1 MTTSRRTAIAVTAAA
16 LGSVAWAPHSVRAQA
31 AAPPRAERTLSGA
44 DLVALNTPDE
54 GLEEHTLGPAT
65 ARVTLIEYASLTCPH
80 CATFHNEVV
89 PRLKERYVESGQ
101 MRLVFRNF
109 ILNVVDAGAS
119 MMARCAPNDRFFPII
134 EVLFQ
139 QQRVWA
145 ASNDPVTALFNI
157 GRQAG
162 FTQESFERCL
172 RDQTLLDRLN
182 LARDRAQQRFGVNTT
197 PTLFINGQMY
207 RGALRLEQIES
218 IIAPMLRA

>member
-1 MTTSRRTAIAVTAAA
+1 VTTSRRTAIAVTAAA
-16 LGSVAWAPHSVRAQA
+16 LGVAAWAPRHARAQG
-31 AAPPRAERTLSGA
+31 APPRAERTLSGA

-54 GLEEHTLGPAT
+54 GLEERTLGPAT
-65 ARVTLIEYASLTCPH
+65 ARVTLIDYSSLTCPH

-89 PRLKERYVESGQ
+89 PRLKERYVDSGQ

-109 ILNVVDAGAS
+109 ILNVLDAGAS
-119 MMARCAPNDRFFPII
+119 MMARCVPGDRFFPII

-145 ASNDPVTALFNI
+145 AANDPVAALFNI

-172 RDQTLLDRLN
+172 RDQALLDRLN
-182 LARDRAQQRFGVNTT
+182 AARDRAQQRFGVNST

-207 RGALRLEQIES
+207 RGALRLEQVES